1 MALKVKAF
9 DQYDL
14 GTLKADTFTNR
25 LIRYCWE
32 STLSL
37 STIASYPFT
46 SKDVIPHVF
55 YGGARAGN
63 IGGPLVKIKRLQQ
76 FFPEHL
82 LNYNLVYALSNAA
95 YLSPFALRLLSKKN
109 IPLVLNQNGVF
120 YPGWYAGNWR
130 GMNAQMA
137 HSYHRADYV
146 FWQSDFCRRAANK
159 FLGHREGPGETLFN
173 AVDTSLFMPG
183 KNRRSSEIFTF
194 LLTGNINKHLSYRV
208 ESSLLGLKVARDN
221 GLDARINI
229 AGILSKEVLDI
240 SHALIKK
247 LGLSKSVIFIGPYTQ
262 QNAPEIYQSADAYI
276 MTKYLDPCPNTVLEA
291 MSCGLPV
298 LYSNSG
304 GISELVGDAA
314 GVGLTVPEVWESAI
328 YVPSKEAIAEG
339 MILVSQ
345 RHVAMKTEARRRA
358 VEMFDIAQW
367 IEKHEEVFRKLLESR
382 S

>member
-9 DQYDL
+9 DRYDL
-14 GTLKADTFTNR
+14 GILKADTFTNR

-37 STIASYPFT
+37 SAIASYPFT
-46 SKDVIPHVF
+46 SKDAIPHVF

-95 YLSPFALRLLSKKN
+95 YLSPLALRLLSKNK

-130 GMNAQMA
+130 NMNAQMA
-137 HSYHRADYV
+137 HAYHHADYV
-146 FWQSDFCRRAANK
+146 FWQSNFCRRAANK
-159 FLGHREGPGETLFN
+159 FLGQREGPGEILFN
-173 AVDTSLFMPG
+173 AVDTNLFVPND
-183 KNRRSSEIFTF
+183 KKSSEMFTF

-208 ESSLLGLKVARDN
+208 ESSLLGLKVARDS
-221 GLDARINI
+221 GLDAKINI
-229 AGILSKEVLDI
+229 AGILSKEVLEI
-240 SHALIKK
+240 AHALIKK
-247 LGLSKSVIFIGPYTQ
+247 LRLSKYVIFLGQYSQ
-262 QNAPEIYQSADAYI
+262 KSAPAIYQSADAYI

-291 MSCGLPV
+291 MSCGLPII
-298 LYSNSG
+298 YSDSG
-304 GISELVGDAA
+304 GVPELVGKAA
-314 GVGLTVPEVWESAI
+314 GVGLAVPEVWESAI
-328 YVPSKEAIAEG
+328 YAPSKESIAEG
-339 MILVSQ
+339 MLLVS
-345 RHVAMKTEARRRA
+345 HNHEAMKKEARRRA
-358 VEMFDIAQW
+358 VDMFDIVQW
-367 IEKHEEVFRKLLESR
+367 IEKHDHIFRKLLELR